1 MPISYN
7 FSAALLADAEKVIHG
22 LRRRDWRLAVA
33 ESITGGLITAVL
45 TEVAGA
51 SAVLSHGLVV
61 YDAVAK
67 TSLLGI
73 PAPILAN
80 GGVYSGAVAMMMA
93 ESVAARASPPL
104 SAVPPPPCQ
113 LGLGITGV
121 AGPGDV
127 HWDNG
132 AITPAGSVWI
142 GLSQAG
148 QEPQYQHHRF
158 EGDRHAVRQQALGA
172 AIAYLKSVL

>member
-7 FSAALLADAEKVIHG
+7 FSAALLADAEKVVQG
-22 LRRRDWRLAVA
+22 LRRRGWRLAVA
-33 ESITGGLITAVL
+33 ESITGGLIAAVL
-45 TEVAGA
+45 TELAGA
-51 SAVLSHGLVV
+51 SDILSHGVVV
-61 YDAVAK
+61 YGAGAK
-67 TSLLGI
+67 TSQLGI
-73 PAPILAN
+73 PEPILAN

-93 ESVAARASPPL
+93 ESVAARASPL
-104 SAVPPPPCQ
+104 VSAPCQ

-148 QEPQYQHHRF
+148 QEPQYQHCHF
-158 EGDRHAVRQQALGA
+158 DGDRHAVRQQALGA
-172 AIAYLKSVL
+172 AIAYLKTVL